1 MERQGLHASSL
12 SQILI
17 LVEPVPMIIDGL
29 QLAFKVTGYQRLT
42 YLSMYRAHTF
52 PVPHGVRLR

>member
-1 MERQGLHASSL
+1 MGYLVPSPPLYYHECDMERQGLHASSL

-29 QLAFKVTGYQRLT
+29 QLAFRVTGY
-42 YLSMYRAHTF
+42 
-52 PVPHGVRLR
+52 